1 MNKFFSKF
9 LLYILDWNEESTH
22 VQGVTADFNLV
33 HADMKTQ
40 KLERKPEILR
50 DCNWL
55 DQTCTMGYSAA
66 GTWNN
71 LAYKNDPT
79 TTTAVH
85 VGNNRYFLK
94 FFCQIFDI
102 I

>member
-1 MNKFFSKF
+1 
-9 LLYILDWNEESTH
+9 
-22 VQGVTADFNLV
+22 
-33 HADMKTQ
+33 MKTQ

-94 FFCQIFDI
+94 YFCQIFDNFCSKNHIETVFHI

>member
-1 MNKFFSKF
+1 
-9 LLYILDWNEESTH
+9 
-22 VQGVTADFNLV
+22 
-33 HADMKTQ
+33 MKTQ

-85 VGNNRYFLK
+85 VGNNRYFFFNIFAKYLTILALK
-94 FFCQIFDI
+94 ITLKLFFGI